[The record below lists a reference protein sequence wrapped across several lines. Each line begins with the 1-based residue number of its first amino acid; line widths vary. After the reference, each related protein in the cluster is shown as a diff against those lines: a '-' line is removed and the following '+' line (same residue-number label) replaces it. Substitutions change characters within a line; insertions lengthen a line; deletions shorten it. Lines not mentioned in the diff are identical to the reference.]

1 MIHDEM
7 DADVTMAGGTE
18 SALLANRYRIVRQL
32 GAGGMGSVWLA
43 EDTELDDRQV
53 AIKMLPSILLSN
65 KRAYKQIKSEA
76 LVSLKL
82 THPNIATLRSFVEN
96 NGNPFL
102 VIDYIKGR
110 PLDDYLAERGAL
122 TEQETVALLSPIAA
136 ALDYAHARNVIHR
149 DVKPSNVMIADDGTP
164 YILDFGVAREMQDA
178 TTSVTGKLPSGTLK
192 YMSPEQLHG
201 AAPKA
206 AQDIYSFA
214 AMVYECLTGA
224 PPFARGQIEYQI
236 EHDSPEPLPES
247 FSIAKLVMAGL
258 AKKPEDRPGTCSAV
272 MGLSAAGTSGP
283 VSPQSFAGTS
293 ASQRAPVGG
302 KDVAGRLLQSA
313 QSVLEVDRLLAE
325 VEKFED
331 SCRDPRIH
339 SSRMAIKSARAE
351 MESASGAR
359 CAELLEA
366 VKVIFAEAKSAY
378 EDYFAKKHFVE
389 EISNLISTASGHYE
403 LRDDP
408 GVFGCLREVKQ
419 FKDEVEKS
427 PDGEWQKLKEKFP
440 AIREKT
446 ETELR
451 SAMERHRE
459 EEKKRQME
467 EAARRQQEEL
477 KRKQELEERKRQEQ
491 AEIES
496 CREKIKSVKDE
507 IRDERDKVVAYV
519 KTHPDYSDCLPVARE
534 ICSSVYEEDPADLP
548 GICKRLENLETG
560 LERIRT
566 LISGHDLVVCA
577 TLNGVEVGRASM
589 FYGER
594 KIDLP
599 VRIKGRQRL
608 TEKEGYL
615 VEYVRG
621 NQKYFGWFSPANV
634 KPSDGQC
641 AMVPLRM
648 EPSIS
653 ELTRV
658 FWKKNPAKYIWEVLV
673 ALVVSVEAAVL
684 VGVVSYGMF
693 REQVWIAI
701 AFGIAAVAIEFRS
714 LYISSMCREM
724 RLAVCGD
731 GLYTMLPQS
740 SFNESE
746 LHLDRKDRS
755 TAELVGKFKFRNW
768 LKCFW
773 RLLVALYFALHIGLA
788 VSFCLV
794 WALGPIAIASGK
806 IAALGTLAVL
816 FAISM
821 RREKF
826 VILIGLDG
834 YRSKRAAAPTVGVTK
849 EAPEK
854 ENAVRT
860 RKSRWHGILWG
871 VAFCI
876 LVACGLSWQYWKSVK
891 TQEELR
897 AREAEKQAAEEEKA
911 EKELRRL
918 RIEIAAEVNVGK
930 LRARNVEKYRAD
942 PEKLKDDIASVDA
955 AVAKLNNV
963 SGMGPKNIAEAS
975 GMLAEVKKAKETISD
990 KLECIE
996 KNKLIRDQDRA
1007 MRKVREEAE
1016 RKAREEAERKAK
1028 EEVARKA
1035 KEEADRKA
1043 KEEAA
1048 RKEKEEAD
1056 RKAKEDAPRIAK
1068 AKAIEMFKK
1077 GKWQEGLRY
1086 SEKADHNDAE
1096 LLFWIGT
1103 CYDIGLGANCNPQKV
1118 FECFS
1123 RAAAMGQRD
1132 AQCELGRLYESGNG
1146 VVGKNIA
1153 EAKRWYQTA
1162 AIQGSEN
1169 AKQALRRLEEA
1180 EKLEKIKRDELAH
1193 KDEEKRKKQEQVAV
1207 QPRKQRQ
1214 VSLANR
1220 SSPKFA
1226 DADTLSQLGPMSQR
1240 ALDHYRE
1247 ACRLAQKGAT
1257 NKAKVKSEY
1266 DAGRACRGPEWPE
1279 LEAWLDWWK

>member
-7 DADVTMAGGTE
+7 DADVTMAGGAE
-18 SALLANRYRIVRQL
+18 STLLANRYRIVRQL
-32 GAGGMGSVWLA
+32 GQGGMGSVWLA
-43 EDTELDDRQV
+43 EDTELDNRQV

-178 TTSVTGKLPSGTLK
+178 TTNVTGKLPSGTLK

-206 AQDIYSFA
+206 SQDVYSFA
-214 AMVYECLTGA
+214 AMVYECLRGA

-272 MGLSAAGTSGP
+272 MGLLAAETSGTIP
-283 VSPQSFAGTS
+283 PQAFAEMS
-293 ASQRAPVGG
+293 ASPRATIGG

-339 SSRMAIKSARAE
+339 SSRMAIKSARVE

-378 EDYFAKKHFVE
+378 EDYFAKKHFAE
-389 EISNLISTASGHYE
+389 DILKLISTVRGRYE

-408 GVFGCLREVKQ
+408 GVYGCLREVEQ
-419 FKDEVEKS
+419 FKADVEKS

-446 ETELR
+446 ETEIR

-548 GICKRLENLETG
+548 GICKRLEKLETG
-560 LERIRT
+560 LERIRS
-566 LISGHDLVVCA
+566 LISGHNLVVCA
-577 TLNGVEVGRASM
+577 ALNGVEVGRASM
-589 FYGER
+589 LYGER
-594 KIDLP
+594 RIDLP

-608 TEKEGYL
+608 TKNEGYL
-615 VEYVRG
+615 VEYARG
-621 NQKYFGWFSPANV
+621 NQKYYGWFSPASA
-634 KPSDGQC
+634 KSSDGQC
-641 AMVPLRM
+641 AMVPLHKA
-648 EPSIS
+648 PSIS
-653 ELTRV
+653 ELTRAL
-658 FWKKNPAKYIWEVLV
+658 WKKNPAKYIWEVLV

-684 VGVVSYGMF
+684 VAFVSYVGSMKK
-693 REQVWIAI
+693 VWIGI
-701 AFGIAAVAIEFRS
+701 AVGIAAVAIELRS
-714 LYISSMCREM
+714 LYISSMRKEM
-724 RLAVCGD
+724 RLAVCD
-731 GLYTMLPQS
+731 DSLYTMLPQS
-740 SFNESE
+740 AFNESE
-746 LHLDRKDRS
+746 LLLDRKDRS
-755 TAELVGKFKFRNW
+755 TSELVGKFKFRNW

-773 RLLVALYFALHIGLA
+773 RLLAALYLALHIGIVVSICLA
-788 VSFCLV
+788 
-794 WALGPIAIASGK
+794 WASDPIAPVCGIIS
-806 IAALGTLAVL
+806 ALVTLAVL
-816 FAISM
+816 FAISL

-826 VILIGLDG
+826 VVLIGLDG
-834 YRSKRAAAPTVGVTK
+834 YRSKRVVAPTVVGVK
-849 EAPEK
+849 EAPVK
-854 ENAVRT
+854 ETAART
-860 RKSRWHGILWG
+860 KKLRWHGILWG

-876 LVACGLSWQYWKSVK
+876 LVACGLSWQYWKTVK
-891 TQEELR
+891 
-897 AREAEKQAAEEEKA
+897 AREEQRAAEAKRQADEE

-918 RIEIAAEVNVGK
+918 KNEINAAVRSGTLRAGDVENYRADSQKLEIYITSVDDAVRKLKSVRKPNSIAEARKVLDEVNVACENISGE
-930 LRARNVEKYRAD
+930 LER
-942 PEKLKDDIASVDA
+942 LKESKRKRDD
-955 AVAKLNNV
+955 
-963 SGMGPKNIAEAS
+963 
-975 GMLAEVKKAKETISD
+975 
-990 KLECIE
+990 
-996 KNKLIRDQDRA
+996 DR
-1007 MRKVREEAE
+1007 
-1016 RKAREEAERKAK
+1016 
-1028 EEVARKA
+1028 RKA
-1035 KEEADRKA
+1035 KEEAERRAAEAERRAAEAERRAAEAVREKRNQELAEARDR
-1043 KEEAA
+1043 
-1048 RKEKEEAD
+1048 
-1056 RKAKEDAPRIAK
+1056 
-1068 AKAIEMFKK
+1068 AKAIEDKIVRDIEPELKRFNAWGCTRARNAYNEGYRQLKN
-1077 GKWQEGLRY
+1077 GK
-1086 SEKADHNDAE
+1086 
-1096 LLFWIGT
+1096 T
-1103 CYDIGLGANCNPQKV
+1103 CIEDGDY
-1118 FECFS
+1118 
-1123 RAAAMGQRD
+1123 AAAEDRLAKARD
-1132 AQCELGRLYESGNG
+1132 KL
-1146 VVGKNIA
+1146 A
-1153 EAKRWYQTA
+1153 EAVLA
-1162 AIQGSEN
+1162 AKNYRIDQHLTN
-1169 AKQALRRLEEA
+1169 AREYGLAGEWQRCMEECDAALNVDATNPEAMSLKGAAETHLEPPVSLSRRPGRQ
-1180 EKLEKIKRDELAH
+1180 KIEQMR
-1193 KDEEKRKKQEQVAV
+1193 EQVAD

-1214 VSLANR
+1214 ISESVIANEFT
-1220 SSPKFA
+1220 SDHA
-1226 DADTLSQLGPMSQR
+1226 NTLSLLGPMPEPAR
-1240 ALDHYRE
+1240 GHYDTACTYAL
-1247 ACRLAQKGAT
+1247 KGSIYMPQA
-1257 NKAKVKSEY
+1257 KSEY
-1266 DAGRACRGPEWPE
+1266 KKGRESGGPKWPE
-1279 LEAWLDWWK
+1279 LEAWLDKWK

>member
-1 MIHDEM
+1 MPIAEKQAGMTYDTINN
-7 DADVTMAGGTE
+7 DVTMAGGAE
-18 SALLANRYRIVRQL
+18 GALLANRYRIVRQL
-32 GAGGMGSVWLA
+32 GQGGMGSVWLA
-43 EDTELDDRQV
+43 EDTQLDNKQF
-53 AIKMLPSILLSN
+53 AIKMLPSILVSN
-65 KRAYKQIKSEA
+65 KRAYRQLKDEA
-76 LVSLKL
+76 LVAMKL
-82 THPNIATLRSFVEN
+82 VHPNIVQLRAFEEN
-96 NGNPFL
+96 GGNPFL
-102 VIDYIKGR
+102 VMDYIDGET
-110 PLDDYLAERGAL
+110 LDDYLAEKGKL
-122 TEQETVALLSPIAA
+122 SEDETIRLLKPIAA
-136 ALDYAHARNVIHR
+136 ALDYAHGEGVVHR
-149 DVKPSNVMIADDGTP
+149 DVKPANVMIRKDGHP
-164 YILDFGVAREMQDA
+164 YILDFGIAREIQETM
-178 TTSVTGKLPSGTLK
+178 TRVTGKLSSGTLL

-201 AAPKA
+201 AAPKP

-214 AMVYECLTGA
+214 AMAYECLKGE

-236 EHDSPEPLPES
+236 EHDTPSPLPDG
-247 FSIAKLVMAGL
+247 FSIAKQVMAGL
-258 AKKPEDRPGTCSAV
+258 AKKPEDRPGACSAV
-272 MGLSAAGTSGP
+272 IGLSVAAGTSGSIP
-283 VSPQSFAGTS
+283 PQAFAEMS
-293 ASQRAPVGG
+293 AAPRAPIGG

-313 QSVLEVDRLLAE
+313 QAVLEVDRLLAE
-325 VEKFED
+325 VVKLED

-366 VKVIFAEAKSAY
+366 SKVIFAEAKSAY

-608 TEKEGYL
+608 TEKEGYI

-684 VGVVSYGMF
+684 VGVVFYGMF
-693 REQVWIAI
+693 RENVWIAI

-755 TAELVGKFKFRNW
+755 TLELVGKFKFRNW

-788 VSFCLV
+788 VGFCLV
-794 WALGPIAIASGK
+794 WALGPIAVASGM
-806 IAALGTLAVL
+806 TLAVL

-834 YRSKRAAAPTVGVTK
+834 YRSKRAAVSTVRGVM

-860 RKSRWHGILWG
+860 RKSRWHGILLG

-897 AREAEKQAAEEEKA
+897 VRQAERQAEQRAKEEKKRRNEDIMRKNVERAHKQAEEK
-911 EKELRRL
+911 
-918 RIEIAAEVNVGK
+918 
-930 LRARNVEKYRAD
+930 
-942 PEKLKDDIASVDA
+942 
-955 AVAKLNNV
+955 
-963 SGMGPKNIAEAS
+963 
-975 GMLAEVKKAKETISD
+975 
-990 KLECIE
+990 
-996 KNKLIRDQDRA
+996 
-1007 MRKVREEAE
+1007 REEAE
-1016 RKAREEAERKAK
+1016 AARIAAEEAEA
-1028 EEVARKA
+1028 ARIA
-1035 KEEADRKA
+1035 AEEAEAARIAAEKA
-1043 KEEAA
+1043 EAA
-1048 RKEKEEAD
+1048 RKNEEARKKREKEFAEARD
-1056 RKAKEDAPRIAK
+1056 R
-1068 AKAIEMFKK
+1068 AKAIEDEIERLIKPELTKFNAWGCHRSRNACNEGSRQLKN
-1077 GKWQEGLRY
+1077 GK
-1086 SEKADHNDAE
+1086 
-1096 LLFWIGT
+1096 T
-1103 CYDIGLGANCNPQKV
+1103 CIEDGDY
-1118 FECFS
+1118 
-1123 RAAAMGQRD
+1123 AAAEDRLAKARD
-1132 AQCELGRLYESGNG
+1132 KL
-1146 VVGKNIA
+1146 A
-1153 EAKRWYQTA
+1153 EAVLA
-1162 AIQGSEN
+1162 AKNYRIDQHLANAREYGSAGEWQRCMEECD
-1169 AKQALRRLEEA
+1169 AALNVDATNPEAMSLKGAAETHLGPPVYLSRRPGRQ
-1180 EKLEKIKRDELAH
+1180 KIEQMR
-1193 KDEEKRKKQEQVAV
+1193 EQVAD
-1207 QPRKQRQ
+1207 QPRKQCQ
-1214 VSLANR
+1214 ISESVIANEFT
-1220 SSPKFA
+1220 SDHA
-1226 DADTLSQLGPMSQR
+1226 NTLSRLGPMPEPAR
-1240 ALDHYRE
+1240 GHYDTACTYAL
-1247 ACRLAQKGAT
+1247 KGSIYMPQA
-1257 NKAKVKSEY
+1257 KSEY
-1266 DAGRACRGPEWPE
+1266 KKGRESGGPKWPE
-1279 LEAWLDWWK
+1279 LEAWLDRWK